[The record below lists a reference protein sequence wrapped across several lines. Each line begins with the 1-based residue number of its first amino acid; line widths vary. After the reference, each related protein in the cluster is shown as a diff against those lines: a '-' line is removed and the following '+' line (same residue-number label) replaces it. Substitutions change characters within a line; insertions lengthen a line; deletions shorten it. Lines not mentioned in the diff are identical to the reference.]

1 MDNEIKN
8 IVFDMGNVLTVFQQR
23 EYIYRYVHNEE
34 DFNWIKKSSVRISG
48 VAVDGQGTVT
58 DDEAIASICERM
70 LRTSAWHS
78 RTVYQRISYGASAK
92 SADGT
97 IGGGIVPKGI

>member
-34 DFNWIKKSSVRISG
+34 DFNWIKNHLCGSVEWLWMDR
-48 VAVDGQGTVT
+48 GTVT
-58 DDEAIASICERM
+58 DDEAIASICER
-70 LRTSAWHS
+70 
-78 RTVYQRISYGASAK
+78 K
-92 SADGT
+92 
-97 IGGGIVPKGI
+97 IGRAHV